1 MPKPVDPCLTVPKR
15 CGDARAIL
23 PSIQNKIW
31 NNCFQPQNGAR
42 YGENLQYDVRHRYR
56 GVSPRRISRHRV
68 DGSAVVRLDEEPDK
82 SRLFD
87 FAECAQTLEG
97 QFGNNIESVFQ
108 GIASAINRRQPG
120 YSVFANCFRP
130 TLLQAMRQW
139 FAGIHRQHPSRAYEQ
154 FAQEIVRPGDQ
165 IITFNYDVSLDSQ
178 MRRFG
183 KWCVGDGYGFRA
195 EALPCGSAVSILKLH
210 GSINW
215 FAPLFAGMTG
225 MFAAPACGSLGS
237 RPAFTDGD
245 LSALGYVG
253 VVDPLFPRQ
262 GSAALQ
268 SLILPTNRKQFYF
281 QSNFGREWSGFW
293 ERLWRPQEHGGRFTC
308 GVGKSGCEC
317 VGLGV
322 FLHPQLRRLPN
333 ESIAG
338 EGATIP
344 SRCDIAR

>member
-1 MPKPVDPCLTVPKR
+1 
-15 CGDARAIL
+15 
-23 PSIQNKIW
+23 
-31 NNCFQPQNGAR
+31 
-42 YGENLQYDVRHRYR
+42 
-56 GVSPRRISRHRV
+56 
-68 DGSAVVRLDEEPDK
+68 
-82 SRLFD
+82 
-87 FAECAQTLEG
+87 
-97 QFGNNIESVFQ
+97 
-108 GIASAINRRQPG
+108 
-120 YSVFANCFRP
+120 
-130 TLLQAMRQW
+130 MRQW